1 MTSATVKNGD
11 SMILALFGNPVR
23 QSLSPRM
30 HNRALRRMGIEG
42 QYVPFLV
49 DDLSGAIGAVRA
61 LHIRGVSVTI
71 PFKEEVMGLLDDI
84 DGHAEKIGSVNTILN
99 NGQRLKG
106 FNTDW
111 KGIETALLGKMQIRK
126 KSFVLIGSGGTTR
139 AALYAICRNGGK
151 AVIVSRNEEKGRTLA
166 KEFDCE
172 WQSPGQSGRFTG
184 DCLINTTP
192 VGMVPH
198 VKQMPVPEE
207 TARDFPFVMDAVYNP
222 PETRLLRAARAAG
235 AVTISGVEMFVA
247 QGAEQLR
254 IWTGMEP
261 PVRSMKAVVLAAF
274 RNPKQQG

>member
-1 MTSATVKNGD
+1 MITGMEKNGD

-30 HNRALRRMGIEG
+30 HNRALQLMGIQG

-71 PFKEEVMGLLDDI
+71 PFKEEVMALLDEI
-84 DGHAEKIGSVNTILN
+84 DEHAGNIGSVNTVSN
-99 NGQRLKG
+99 DGEKLKG

-111 KGIETALLGKMQIRK
+111 KGIEGALLGKMRIRGK
-126 KSFVLIGSGGTTR
+126 TFVLIGSGGTTR
-139 AALYAICRNGGK
+139 AALYAVYKNGGK
-151 AVIVSRNEEKGRTLA
+151 AVIVSRNDEKGKALA

-172 WQSPGQSGRFTG
+172 WESPDRTGQLMG

-198 VKQMPVPEE
+198 INRMPVSEE
-207 TARDFPFVMDAVYNP
+207 TVRRFSFVMDAVYNP
-222 PETRLLRAARAAG
+222 LETRLLQVARAAG

-274 RNPKQQG
+274 RNPKRQR